1 MNNTVSRVLLVHET
15 LLRLGLAD
23 EIFETLNLLGSIFVL
38 RNQRFFRGIHPA
50 TLAVSTV
57 KPQSHEW
64 EQRKHTPVR
73 VSAALYAAKASL

>member
-1 MNNTVSRVLLVHET
+1 MNNTVWRVLLVHET

-23 EIFETLNLLGSIFVL
+23 EPFETLDLLGSIFVFC
-38 RNQRFFRGIHPA
+38 NQRFSRGIHPA

-57 KPQSHEW
+57 KPQSEW